1 MTSKEEADR
10 FSRMLSRLV
19 PVVQRVEYTVHKWVN
34 LSMPYCIVQVFV
46 NLMCN
51 DISNQVQ
58 TRTSLEIKF
67 VPYLVLLTIST
78 FWLLVKYKFGDHHK
92 SSTPTSHP
100 LNLSAVVSMEPP
112 MESATESQ
120 ILEEIEGILS
130 KILDKYMGCSKC
142 KSASTVIPDPAP
154 KASSPFSTMVSKSSQ
169 AKVTKKDHAQVM
181 KNGEE
186 EYMDLENG
194 LQHHGAVMMKSNI
207 SKILEKMEAKLS
219 LTVHQFLERLDIECS
234 WCSKEGDKGISHS
247 LSSLSSSSC
256 CCSQGCQ
263 FMNDVVGTISTGD
276 IDYTESI
283 LKSSRYPP
291 ENSSENSLHLR
302 RFLTG

>member
-19 PVVQRVEYTVHKWVN
+19 APVVQSIEYTMHKWVN
-34 LSMPYCIVQVFV
+34 LLMSYCIAPVFF

-58 TRTSLEIKF
+58 MRTSLEIKF

-78 FWLLVKYKFGDHHK
+78 FWLLVKYKFGDRHK

-142 KSASTVIPDPAP
+142 KSASTVIPDSTP
-154 KASSPFSTMVSKSSQ
+154 KASSPFSTMGSKTSQ
-169 AKVTKKDHAQVM
+169 AQVTKKDHAQVM
-181 KNGEE
+181 KNREE
-186 EYMDLENG
+186 DMDLEKG
-194 LQHHGAVMMKSNI
+194 LHHHGAVMMKSNI

-219 LTVHQFLERLDIECS
+219 LTVNQFLERLDIECS

-247 LSSLSSSSC
+247 LSSLSNSSS
-256 CCSQGCQ
+256 CSQGCQ
-263 FMNDVVGTISTGD
+263 LMNDVVATITGD
-276 IDYTESI
+276 SDYTESI

-291 ENSSENSLHLR
+291 ENSLENSLHLR